1 MHQRHPSAI
10 FRNGQIVHRTALK
23 KRKLN
28 RWLGAE
34 MDSFLG
40 ALFYFFSFFG
50 AWDWGIIT
58 PFQMLIQL
66 ITIVLNMVWPCWIN
80 WAPIVIL
87 YQKNTIFM
95 LASEKKNLE
104 HKEICPLTM
113 VSRNTQALHVATG
126 QKPETSKM
134 QLVAKIKFTVL
145 CVLKVSF
152 VPLPSLAMVLTNS
165 NEHGLLRHDP
175 QK

>member
-1 MHQRHPSAI
+1 MFESFIVMHEWQPSAVSSN
-10 FRNGQIVHRTALK
+10 RQIVHRTA
-23 KRKLN
+23 
-28 RWLGAE
+28 E
-34 MDSFLG
+34 
-40 ALFYFFSFFG
+40 
-50 AWDWGIIT
+50 
-58 PFQMLIQL
+58 
-66 ITIVLNMVWPCWIN
+66 
-80 WAPIVIL
+80 
-87 YQKNTIFM
+87 KNY
-95 LASEKKNLE
+95 LE

-152 VPLPSLAMVLTNS
+152 VPLSSLAMVLTNS

>member
-1 MHQRHPSAI
+1 
-10 FRNGQIVHRTALK
+10 
-23 KRKLN
+23 
-28 RWLGAE
+28 
-34 MDSFLG
+34 
-40 ALFYFFSFFG
+40 
-50 AWDWGIIT
+50 
-58 PFQMLIQL
+58 
-66 ITIVLNMVWPCWIN
+66 
-80 WAPIVIL
+80 
-87 YQKNTIFM
+87 
-95 LASEKKNLE
+95 
-104 HKEICPLTM
+104 M